1 MKAPL
6 IPVNEKDRLA
16 ALRSYN
22 LLYTNKEEEYDQI
35 TYLASHISGMPVSLI
50 SLVDY
55 KEAWFKSTH
64 GIDICSSDRNVSFCS
79 YAVGEKDPTFIIND
93 TKNHTEF
100 KNHPYSKLKEN
111 PVVFYA
117 GICLVD
123 KNGFKLGTLCV
134 IDHKPNTIS
143 VAQLEALK
151 KLAQQVVKLIELH
164 KANYILEDIKS
175 DLEAKNEELK
185 NFAGI
190 VSHDMK
196 MPLANIIVTTD
207 ILKAKYA
214 DQLDEQAINY
224 LRYLKRSSFSL
235 SDYITGL
242 LNHYESDKLTEEN
255 SEEFDVHLLLEEIVE
270 LLNINFDCEINL
282 PENNFDIRCN
292 RAALEQ
298 VFLNLIG
305 NSLKYNDK
313 NRIIIDVEA
322 IEHKH
327 KYFFKVSD
335 NGIGISK
342 DKQDK
347 IFDLFSI
354 VGNIDRE
361 GKRGSGIGLATVKK
375 LVNSLGGT
383 ITLTSKVGYGSTF
396 EFSIKKEESLLKAV

>member
-1 MKAPL
+1 MKTPL
-6 IPVNEKDRLA
+6 IPVNEEDRLN
-16 ALRSYN
+16 ALKSYKVIPSK
-22 LLYTNKEEEYDQI
+22 KEDEYDQI

-50 SLVDY
+50 SLVDD
-55 KEAWFKSTH
+55 KLVWFKSSH
-64 GIDICSSDRNVSFCS
+64 GMDICSSDRNISFCS
-79 YAVGEKDPTFIIND
+79 YAVGEKGNTFIVSD
-93 TKNHTEF
+93 TKNHSEF
-100 KNHPYSKLKEN
+100 KNHPYAQLKEK

-134 IDHKPNTIS
+134 IDHKPNSIS
-143 VAQLEALK
+143 EQQLKALR

-164 KANYILEDIKS
+164 KANYILEDIKT

-214 DQLDEQAINY
+214 SQLDEKAIDY

-282 PENNFDIRCN
+282 PDNNFDMSCN

-298 VFLNLIG
+298 IFLNLIG
-305 NSLKYNDK
+305 NSLKYNNK
-313 NRIIIDVEA
+313 KRIIINVEA
-322 IEHKH
+322 KEFSD

-354 VGNIDRE
+354 VGHTDRE

-375 LVNSLGGT
+375 LVTSLGGT
-383 ITLTSKVGYGSTF
+383 ISLTSEIDVGTAF
-396 EFSIKKEESLLKAV
+396 EFSIKKDELLKAV

>member
-1 MKAPL
+1 MKSVI
-6 IPVNEKDRLA
+6 IPINEKDRLS
-16 ALRSYN
+16 ALRDYKV
-22 LLYTNKEEEYDQI
+22 LYTNKEEEYDQI

-50 SLVDY
+50 SLVND
-55 KEAWFKSTH
+55 KDVWFKSNH
-64 GIDICSSDRNVSFCS
+64 GMDICSVDRNISFCS
-79 YAVGEKDPTFIIND
+79 YAVGEKEPTFIIND
-93 TKNHTEF
+93 TQQHQEF
-100 KNHPYSKLKEN
+100 KNHPFVKQKEK
-111 PVVFYA
+111 PIAFYA

-123 KNGFKLGTLCV
+123 KKGFRLGTLCV

-143 VAQLEALK
+143 TSQLKALK
-151 KLAQQVVKLIELH
+151 KLAKQVVKLIELH
-164 KANYILEDIKS
+164 KANHVLKDIKT
-175 DLEAKNEELK
+175 DLEIKNEELK

-214 DQLDEQAINY
+214 EQLDEQAINY

-242 LNHYESDKLTEEN
+242 LNHYESDKLTEQN

-282 PENNFDIRCN
+282 PYNNFDMHCN

-305 NSLKYNDK
+305 NSLKYNNK
-313 NRIIIDVEA
+313 KRIIINIEA
-322 IEHKH
+322 AKH
-327 KYFFKVSD
+327 KDRYFFKVSD
-335 NGIGISK
+335 NGVGISK

-354 VGNIDRE
+354 VGNIDRN

-375 LVNSLGGT
+375 LVTSLGGT
-383 ITLTSKVGYGSTF
+383 INLTSEVNVGTTF
-396 EFSIKKEESLLKAV
+396 EFSIKKENTLVMSI

>member
-1 MKAPL
+1 MKPPL
-6 IPVNEKDRLA
+6 IPLNEEDRLK
-16 ALRSYN
+16 ALRSYKV
-22 LLYTNKEEEYDQI
+22 LYTKKEEEYNQI
-35 TYLASHISGMPVSLI
+35 TYLASYISGMPVSLI
-50 SLVDY
+50 SLVDD
-55 KEAWFKSTH
+55 KKVWFKSAH
-64 GIDICSSDRNVSFCS
+64 RMDICSSDRNISFCS
-79 YAVGEKDPTFIIND
+79 YAVREKNHTFIIND

-123 KNGFKLGTLCV
+123 KDGFKLGTLCV

-143 VAQLEALK
+143 ASQLEALK

-214 DQLDEQAINY
+214 NQLDKQAISY

-242 LNHYESDKLTEEN
+242 LNHYESDKLTEGN

-282 PENNFDIRCN
+282 PENNFDMHSN

-298 VFLNLIG
+298 VFLNLIS
-305 NSLKYNDK
+305 NSLKYNNK
-313 NRIIIDVEA
+313 KRIIIDIEA
-322 IEHKH
+322 TELKD
-327 KYFFKVSD
+327 KYIFKVSD

-354 VGNIDRE
+354 VGNIDRD

-375 LVNSLGGT
+375 LVTSLGGK
-383 ITLTSKVGYGSTF
+383 INLTSKVNYGSTF
-396 EFSIKKEESLLKAV
+396 EFSIKKEESLLEAV

>member
-6 IPVNEKDRLA
+6 IPVNEKDRLK
-16 ALRSYN
+16 ALRSYKV
-22 LLYTNKEEEYDQI
+22 LHTKKEEEYDQI

-50 SLVDY
+50 SLVDD
-55 KEAWFKSTH
+55 KQVWFKSTH
-64 GIDICSSDRNVSFCS
+64 GMDICSSDRNVSFCS
-79 YAVGEKDPTFIIND
+79 YAVGEKEPTFIIND
-93 TKNHTEF
+93 TKQHNDF
-100 KNHPYSKLKEN
+100 KNHAYAKLKEK

-143 VAQLEALK
+143 TSQLKALQ
-151 KLAQQVVKLIELH
+151 KLAKQVVKLIELH
-164 KANYILEDIKS
+164 KANHILEDIKT

-214 DQLDEQAINY
+214 EQLDEQAINY

-282 PENNFDIRCN
+282 PENNFDMRCN

-313 NRIIIDVEA
+313 KRIIINVEA
-322 IEHKH
+322 SEYKD

-335 NGIGISK
+335 NGIGISEE
-342 DKQDK
+342 KQDK

-354 VGNIDRE
+354 VGNMDRD

-375 LVNSLGGT
+375 LVTSLGGA
-383 ITLTSKVGYGSTF
+383 ITLTSKVNYGTTF
-396 EFSIKKEESLLKAV
+396 EFSIKKETSLLAKI